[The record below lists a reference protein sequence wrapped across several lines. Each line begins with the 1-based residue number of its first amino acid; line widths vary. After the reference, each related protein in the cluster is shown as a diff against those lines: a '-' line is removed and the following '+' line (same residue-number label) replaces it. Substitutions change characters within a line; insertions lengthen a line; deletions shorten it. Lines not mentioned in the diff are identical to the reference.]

1 MINKV
6 EISNVNTSKLKVL
19 TNAENKELFKRIKEG
34 DETAREEIIS
44 RKFKISI
51 KCHSKI
57 WGTSEKMLTIY
68 FK

>member
-19 TNAENKELFKRIKEG
+19 TNAENKELFQAMKDGVEG
-34 DETAREEIIS
+34 AREKIIS

-51 KCHSKI
+51 KCDSKI
-57 WGTSEKMLTIY
+57 WRTSEKMLTIY

>member
-19 TNAENKELFKRIKEG
+19 TNAENKELFKQMKAG
-34 DETAREEIIS
+34 DESAREKIIS
-44 RKFKISI
+44 RKFEISI
-51 KCHSKI
+51 ECNSKI
-57 WGTSEKMLTIY
+57 WRSSEKIQMIY